1 MNLRH
6 FFIAL
11 MLIISLPGLAQK
23 NNEYIISG
31 RINGIGNTKVLLG
44 NKPKNGYSSAFKV
57 QYFDS
62 CYSKNDHF
70 TFRGYTN
77 ELAFYSIEVPDSA
90 NGWISIILENKKI
103 EITGIKDSIYRSRIT
118 GSPQNDVYNS
128 YKTKIEYPLLMKK
141 RIIYKVIDSL
151 SKLND
156 TIEITQLEK
165 KYLGPYNRKSEDNL
179 YRFIE
184 ENPTNYGALY
194 ELSEISDLINIDST
208 RKYYLKFSEELKN
221 TSLGKMLKYRLFE
234 YTKLIHLKKP
244 MPNFSMPDTAG
255 IIINTSEL
263 RGKYILIDFWAS
275 WCGPCIDEMPKLKKI
290 DSLYSSKGLQI
301 LGISMDTDGKLWR
314 EFIKKNKIAW
324 LNLSDLQGSNNKA
337 ARLLNVESIPSTF
350 LLDPEGNIL
359 FKNAPLSEI
368 ERFLLGWKSN

>member
-1 MNLRH
+1 M
-6 FFIAL
+6 
-11 MLIISLPGLAQK
+11 
-23 NNEYIISG
+23 
-31 RINGIGNTKVLLG
+31 
-44 NKPKNGYSSAFKV
+44 
-57 QYFDS
+57 
-62 CYSKNDHF
+62 
-70 TFRGYTN
+70 
-77 ELAFYSIEVPDSA
+77 
-90 NGWISIILENKKI
+90 
-103 EITGIKDSIYRSRIT
+103 
-118 GSPQNDVYNS
+118 
-128 YKTKIEYPLLMKK
+128 
-141 RIIYKVIDSL
+141 
-151 SKLND
+151 ND